1 LGEAITSRVVAG
13 AIVIVAGVLLIAT
26 ERALPTTPAGAPD

>member
-1 LGEAITSRVVAG
+1 
-13 AIVIVAGVLLIAT
+13 VIVAGVLVIAT